1 MHTRAWLLV
10 IAALA
15 TPAVSATAA
24 EAPVLVR
31 VKNFVVSPSTGP
43 ATGVIVRN
51 RLGGPYKGTLAV
63 KFPEGWKVTPDKH
76 ALALAAG
83 ETREYPFAIESASDR
98 AANSYPVEITVEGS
112 AGRTVSKQQV
122 VCASAP
128 YLKPQI
134 DGDLKE
140 WKDSIPITFT
150 TRGKKT
156 VVMTYWNK
164 RRFCLAVEVEED
176 KLVGYEDRSAGSGM
190 DAIQFALA
198 KANAKTGAEVTE
210 NSARFEFLVAA
221 TGADRSSGKCF
232 SLLKPG
238 SALGLCK
245 EQRALEAL
253 LTDGAEVAVAR
264 SGGVTRY
271 ELSIPFK
278 PMRSLR
284 PTPGREFCFSLLVHD
299 PDGTGVRDL
308 GDVMNM
314 WESER
319 PPLAW
324 CSWRGVKWGDARPF
338 DGKIEFGFC
347 SSIH

>member
-1 MHTRAWLLV
+1 MSFLAVVT
-10 IAALA
+10 LA
-15 TPAVSATAA
+15 TPATGAPAG

-31 VKNFVVSPSTGP
+31 AKNFVVTPSTGP

-51 RLGGPYKGTLAV
+51 RLGEPYKGTLEV
-63 KFPEGWKVTPDKH
+63 KFPEGWKVTPKEH
-76 ALALAAG
+76 ALELAAG
-83 ETREYPFAIESASDR
+83 ETREYPFAIESGSDR
-98 AANSYPVEITVEGS
+98 AANSYPVEIIVEGDG
-112 AGRTVSKQQV
+112 GRTVSRQQV

-150 TRGKKT
+150 TRGRRT
-156 VVMTYWNK
+156 VVRAYWNR

-176 KLVGYEDRSAGSGM
+176 RLIGYEARSGGSGM
-190 DAIQFALA
+190 DAVQFALA
-198 KANAKTGAEVTE
+198 KANARTGAEDTDK
-210 NSARFEFLVAA
+210 SARFEFLVAG
-221 TGADRSSGKCF
+221 TGANRSSGKCF
-232 SLLKPG
+232 SLMRPG
-238 SALGLCK
+238 SALGLCR
-245 EQRALEAL
+245 ERRALDPL
-253 LTDGAEVAVAR
+253 LTEGAEVAVGR

-284 PTPGREFCFSLLVHD
+284 ATPGREFCFSLLVHD

-308 GDVMNM
+308 GEVMNM

-319 PPLAW
+319 PPLGW
-324 CSWRGVKWGDARPF
+324 CSWQGVKWGDARPF